1 MIEHKEQLSLTLSE
15 NPHQFLGGVIGQ
27 LLFIMYVNDIAS
39 EIESN
44 SNIKLFVDDTKIFSE
59 SNFVL
64 QKSLDKINY
73 CLKKK
78 EIEPK
83 SHKCHVL
90 NI

>member
-15 NPHQFLGGVIGQ
+15 NPYQFLGGVIGQ

-64 QKSLDKINY
+64 QKSLDKIYHWSQEGN
-73 CLKKK
+73 
-78 EIEPK
+78 
-83 SHKCHVL
+83 
-90 NI
+90 